1 MSNITFNK
9 EAKQNFEKEEIEWIR
24 IWCED
29 TDCKDLPRVALIGD
43 SITEGYYNFVKEL
56 LKDVA
61 KVDYLA
67 TSYSIA
73 SNTYI
78 EFVKSFINDSDYE
91 IVHFNYGLH
100 AYSVSDEIYSSRC
113 EELLQF
119 ILKSSKA
126 VVATTTTVLD
136 EASDNENLEWKDKII
151 NRNENIIKIAN
162 KLNLNI
168 DDLNVISKRL
178 DITKRN
184 TDGVHF
190 VEEGYKELAESVVSS
205 VKKVL

>member
-29 TDCKDLPRVALIGD
+29 TDCKNLPRVALIGD
-43 SITEGYYNFVKEL
+43 SITEGYYHFVKEL

-162 KLNLNI
+162 KFNLNI